1 MNLNDPDAI
10 VPLTQAEKRK
20 AMKQIAH
27 YERLMKSFPDDPD
40 EYTPSQ
46 SAILEAKQK
55 LEKLVHEVEPL
66 EPVVNLSS

>member
-20 AMKQIAH
+20 AKKQIAH

-40 EYTPSQ
+40 QYTPAQ
-46 SAILEAKQK
+46 KALLEVKRK
-55 LEKLVHEVEPL
+55 LEKLVYEVEPL
-66 EPVVNLSS
+66 EPVGF